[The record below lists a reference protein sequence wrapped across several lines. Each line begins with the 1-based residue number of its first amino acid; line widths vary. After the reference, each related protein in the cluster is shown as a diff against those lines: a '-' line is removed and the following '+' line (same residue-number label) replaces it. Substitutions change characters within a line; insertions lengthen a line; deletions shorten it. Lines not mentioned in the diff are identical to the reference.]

1 VVAKSQN
8 AADLYR
14 LALQQMPANVLRHS
28 FGTYFYHSTKSEAE
42 TAYTMGNTPD
52 IALNWYKSQAVEDED
67 VTNWWAVT
75 PAAAEAYL
83 QGCFDLE
90 KFV

>member
-1 VVAKSQN
+1 
-8 AADLYR
+8 
-14 LALQQMPANVLRHS
+14 
-28 FGTYFYHSTKSEAE
+28 
-42 TAYTMGNTPD
+42 MGNTPD

-75 PAAAEAYL
+75 PAAVEAYL